1 MLKQVAGNGS
11 ANRVADLAFAASR
24 QVWLAGLGAATVTRQ
39 WARNDAGGVFRAL
52 VKEGSTVE
60 ARALRRIGRQ
70 VDSSI
75 VLATTAWSRARDAAH
90 TTLNGLV
97 ETAAAVLPGRKAVRA
112 GKRRV
117 TAVAKKPRRAAK
129 RAATRKTRGNKRS
142 A

>member
-1 MLKQVAGNGS
+1 MLKQVAGNGA
-11 ANRVADLAFAASR
+11 ANRVADVALAASR
-24 QVWLAGLGAATVTRQ
+24 QVWLAGLGAATMTRQ
-39 WARNDAGGVFRAL
+39 WARNDAGVVFRAL

-75 VLATTAWSRARDAAH
+75 VLATAALSRARDAAQ

-97 ETAAAVLPGRKAVRA
+97 ETAAAVLPGMKTTRA
-112 GKRRV
+112 GKRTV
-117 TAVAKKPRRAAK
+117 TAVANKPRRAMK
-129 RAATRKTRGNKRS
+129 RAATRKTRRNKRS

>member
-1 MLKQVAGNGS
+1 MLKQVAGNGG
-11 ANRVADLAFAASR
+11 ANRVTDVALAASR

-39 WARNDAGGVFRAL
+39 WARNDAGQVFRAL

-60 ARALRRIGRQ
+60 ARTLRRIGRR

-75 VLATTAWSRARDAAH
+75 VLATTAWSRARDAAQ

-97 ETAAAVLPGRKAVRA
+97 ETAAAVLPGFKAA
-112 GKRRV
+112 PAKRV
-117 TAVAKKPRRAAK
+117 TVAAKKPRRAAK
-129 RAATRKTRGNKRS
+129 RAARKTRRNKRS

>member
-1 MLKQVAGNGS
+1 MLKQVAGNGG
-11 ANRVADLAFAASR
+11 AYRVADVAFAASR

-52 VKEGSTVE
+52 VREGSTVE

-75 VLATTAWSRARDAAH
+75 VLATTAWGRARDAAQ

-97 ETAAAVLPGRKAVRA
+97 ETAAAVVPGLKPSRA
-112 GKRRV
+112 GKRTV
-117 TAVAKKPRRAAK
+117 SAVAKKPHRATK
-129 RAATRKTRGNKRS
+129 RAATRKTRRNKRS